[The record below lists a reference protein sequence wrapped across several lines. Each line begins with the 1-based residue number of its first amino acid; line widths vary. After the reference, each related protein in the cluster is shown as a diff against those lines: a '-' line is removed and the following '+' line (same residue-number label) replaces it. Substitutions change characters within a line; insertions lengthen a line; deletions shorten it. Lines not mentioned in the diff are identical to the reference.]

1 MKEDPCCEPDQ
12 CGSARLRIGGVL
24 LAAGEGKRLGG
35 RPKGLIEID
44 GEPLVRRNLKLLRES
59 GVDEVVLVTGHYRE
73 QIAAAVDGIAHKQV
87 EQRPDTHTQAD
98 SLRLGLSALSPELD
112 AILVLPVDM
121 PALIRGDLVALM
133 GAYKHAADTI
143 EFVGPTVNGQPG
155 NPVLFSQRIAAQ
167 IGRGDGPF
175 GSGAWRQL
183 RAPWLFN
190 WQTDNTHYITDIDT
204 PEELARWT
212 RQAASP

>member
-1 MKEDPCCEPDQ
+1 MKDNPCCAPDQ
-12 CGSARLRIGGVL
+12 CDTARLRLGGVL

-35 RPKGLIEID
+35 CPKGLIEID
-44 GEPLVRRNLKLLRES
+44 GEPLVRRNLKLLREA

-73 QIAAAVDGIAHKQV
+73 QIAAAVEGIAHKQV
-87 EQRPDTHTQAD
+87 EQRPPAHTQAD
-98 SLRLGLSALSPELD
+98 SLRLGLSALSPEVD

-121 PALIRGDLVALM
+121 PALIRGDLVALI

-143 EFVGPTVNGQPG
+143 EFVGPVVDGWPG

-167 IGRGDGPF
+167 IGRGEGSF
-175 GSGAWRQL
+175 GSGAWREL

-190 WQTDNTHYITDIDT
+190 WQTDNPHYIIDIDT

-212 RQAASP
+212 SQASSP